1 MKILILICT
10 LLMNTSS
17 FAQIYSAN
25 SYLTDFNGTMV
36 KPSNDNRVM
45 GTPYLFDEWCK
56 GQIVNTD
63 GKQFELEKMKF
74 NVFQNRIE
82 YEVKGNVYEPAIP
95 YGSFK
100 ISQPNGDGTFQTRSF
115 ISGFSP
121 IDGNDTRTFYEVIY
135 NGNAKLLK
143 LIKVVTGEYAEPL
156 SINRVLR
163 FRQVSSLYFFQP
175 EKRELVQVGK
185 KRDEIISLFIG
196 KEQDMKEF
204 IQKEKMKKNVN
215 EADLVILCKYYDELL

>member
-1 MKILILICT
+1 MKNLVLICI
-10 LLMNTSS
+10 LLMNTCS

-45 GTPYLFDEWCK
+45 GTPYLVDEWCK
-56 GQIVNTD
+56 GQITNTD

-82 YEVKGNVYEPAIP
+82 YEIKGNVYEPAIP
-95 YGSFK
+95 YRSFK

-115 ISGFSP
+115 TAGFSP

-143 LIKVVTGEYAEPL
+143 LIKVVTSEYAEPL

-163 FRQVSSLYFFQP
+163 FRQVFSLYFFHP
-175 EKRELVQVGK
+175 EKRELIKVGT
-185 KRDEIISLFIG
+185 KRDEIIPLFIG
-196 KEQDMKEF
+196 KEQEMREF
-204 IQKEKMKKNVN
+204 IKKEKTKRNVN
-215 EADLVILCKYYDELL
+215 EADLVILCKYYDDLL